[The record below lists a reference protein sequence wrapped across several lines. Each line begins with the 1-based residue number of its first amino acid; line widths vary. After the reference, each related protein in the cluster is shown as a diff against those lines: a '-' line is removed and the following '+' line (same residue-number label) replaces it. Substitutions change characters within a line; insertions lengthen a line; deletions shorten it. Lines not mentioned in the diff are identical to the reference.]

1 MTYAHKLPCAQMY
14 VGEVPLMRKQTWFG
28 CVTCVGAV
36 VLGYV
41 AAFLPT
47 SVWRLAT
54 IVLSGGEPG
63 SFYTIRTPSTYFSL
77 GWVLYLALPC
87 FIRGAVAGSFAAL
100 LTQCAYKG
108 PRLDLAAFVAGC
120 VFSGTYV
127 FGALLSYRM
136 HGVSFDLVLGV
147 VEAGA
152 LWAGL
157 LLVAQSFSVPVL
169 MPQQARLD

>member
-1 MTYAHKLPCAQMY
+1 MC

-63 SFYTIRTPSTYFSL
+63 SFYTIRTPSAYFSL

-87 FIRGAVAGSFAAL
+87 FIRGAVPGSFAAL

-120 VFSGTYV
+120 VYSGTYV
-127 FGALLSYRM
+127 FGAFFSYQLY
-136 HGVSFDLVLGV
+136 GVSLDMVLGV
-147 VEAGA
+147 VEAAA
-152 LWAGL
+152 LWVGL
-157 LLVAQSFSVPVL
+157 LSVAQSVSVPASS
-169 MPQQARLD
+169 PQRFDHIVNRL